1 MAPDEDPIYYWTIPL
16 HDKVRP
22 SVTRQRHSRMAT
34 AARLLLMFSS
44 ASLPLAAQ
52 GAGTAGSSAATAAIG
67 IGPDGNFPF
76 TKADVAFMQGMIA
89 HHAQAVTM
97 AHWAPSH
104 GASKSLQIYCG
115 RVAMAQTAEIG
126 LMRLWLQNRHQE
138 APDPLAK
145 HEMAGMTGM
154 TGMTMPGMTM
164 HDSLMPGMLT
174 AEQMAQLDQARGVE
188 FDRLFLTFMIQHH
201 QGAIQMVDKLFAT
214 NGAGQ
219 DEIVFKFATDV
230 NADQTTEINRMQQ
243 MLDALPPK
251 GERP

>member
-1 MAPDEDPIYYWTIPL
+1 MN
-16 HDKVRP
+16 
-22 SVTRQRHSRMAT
+22 RQRRSRLAT
-34 AARLLLMFSS
+34 ATRLLLICSS
-44 ASLPLAAQ
+44 LSLPLAAQ
-52 GAGTAGSSAATAAIG
+52 GAGAANSSAASAALG

-76 TKADVAFMQGMIA
+76 TTADVAFMQGMIG

-138 APDPLAK
+138 APDPLGK
-145 HEMAGMTGM
+145 HEM

-174 AEQMAQLDQARGVE
+174 AEQMAQLDRARGVE

-214 NGAGQ
+214 SGAGQ
-219 DEIVFKFATDV
+219 DEVVFKFATDV

-243 MLDALPPK
+243 MLDALPAK
-251 GERP
+251 GEQP